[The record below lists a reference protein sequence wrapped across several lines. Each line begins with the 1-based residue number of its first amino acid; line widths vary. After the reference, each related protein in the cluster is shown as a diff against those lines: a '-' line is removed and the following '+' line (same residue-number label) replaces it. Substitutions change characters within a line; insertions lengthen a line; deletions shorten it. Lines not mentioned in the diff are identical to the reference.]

1 MDPAVLIVGPLA
13 GAQGEA
19 FRAELQALRGAL
31 QPIDTS
37 DGFDALWPAVRA
49 HLQAGRALLLVDL
62 EPASDGAY
70 LDWLRGEV
78 AQLAGDYPRAP
89 CPRVTAS
96 ALGRRGLDAR
106 LVCAAIDDGRQ
117 QLDCRHAGPVPEQ
130 PDWSAPPPHKRQ
142 VFLCT
147 GPRCVRRG
155 ALPLWKTLRREL
167 ARRGLIETAEGV
179 LLTRT
184 GCQFPCN
191 RGPLLTVYPERCWYG
206 VRDEAQVL
214 RVVEQHLAGGEPVAE
229 LLIEGA
235 P

>member
-1 MDPAVLIVGPLA
+1 MDQALLIVGPLA

-19 FRAELQALRGAL
+19 LRAELAASRRAVTLV
-31 QPIDTS
+31 DTS
-37 DGFDALWPAVRA
+37 DGFDALWPAIRA
-49 HLQAGRALLLVDL
+49 QLQAGRALLLVDM

-78 AQLAGDYPRAP
+78 AQLAGDFPQAP

-106 LVCAAIDDGRQ
+106 LVGAAIDDGRQ
-117 QLDCRHAGPVPEQ
+117 QLECRTVGPVPEQ

-147 GPRCVRRG
+147 GSRCVRRG
-155 ALPLWKTLRREL
+155 ALPLWKSLRREL
-167 ARRGLIETAEGV
+167 ARRELIETAEGV

-191 RGPLLTVYPERCWYG
+191 RGPLLTVYPDRCWYG
-206 VRDEAQVL
+206 VHDEAQVL

>member
-1 MDPAVLIVGPLA
+1 MDQALLIVGPLA
-13 GAQGEA
+13 GSQDEA
-19 FRAELQALRGAL
+19 LRAELAASRRAVTLV
-31 QPIDTS
+31 DTS
-37 DGFDALWPAVRA
+37 DGFDALWPAIRA
-49 HLQAGRALLLVDL
+49 QLRAGRALLLVDL

-78 AQLAGDYPRAP
+78 AQLAGDFPQAP

-106 LVCAAIDDGRQ
+106 LVSAAIDDGRQ
-117 QLDCRHAGPVPEQ
+117 QLECRSVGPVPEQ

-155 ALPLWKTLRREL
+155 ALPLWKALRREL
-167 ARRGLIETAEGV
+167 ARRELIETAEGV

-191 RGPLLTVYPERCWYG
+191 RGPLLTVYPDRCWYG
-206 VRDEAQVL
+206 VHDEAQVL

>member
-1 MDPAVLIVGPLA
+1 MDQALLIVGPLA

-19 FRAELQALRGAL
+19 LRAELAASHRAVTLV
-31 QPIDTS
+31 DTS
-37 DGFDALWPAVRA
+37 DGFDALWPAIRT
-49 HLQAGRALLLVDL
+49 HLQASRALLLVDL

-78 AQLAGDYPRAP
+78 AQLAGDFPQAP

-106 LVCAAIDDGRQ
+106 LVSAAIDDGRQ
-117 QLDCRHAGPVPEQ
+117 QLECRTVGPVPEQ

-155 ALPLWKTLRREL
+155 ALSLWKTLRREL
-167 ARRGLIETAEGV
+167 ARRELIETAEGV

-191 RGPLLTVYPERCWYG
+191 RGPLLTVYPDRCWYG

-214 RVVEQHLAGGEPVAE
+214 WVVEQHLAGGEPVAE

>member
-1 MDPAVLIVGPLA
+1 MDQALLIVGPLA

-19 FRAELQALRGAL
+19 LRAELAASRRAVTLV
-31 QPIDTS
+31 DTS
-37 DGFDALWPAVRA
+37 DGFDALWPAIRA
-49 HLQAGRALLLVDL
+49 QLRAGRALLLVDL

-78 AQLAGDYPRAP
+78 AQLAGDFPQAP

-106 LVCAAIDDGRQ
+106 LVSAAIDDGRQ
-117 QLDCRHAGPVPEQ
+117 QLECRSVGPVPEQ

-155 ALPLWKTLRREL
+155 ALPLWKALRREL
-167 ARRGLIETAEGV
+167 ARRELIETAEGV

-191 RGPLLTVYPERCWYG
+191 RGPLLTVYPDRCWYG
-206 VRDEAQVL
+206 VHDEAQVL